1 MSNLARFIA
10 AVAHIT
16 DFPIER
22 SEHQGDNIYFCDGAT
37 LVGTEEG
44 HLITVSVTAR
54 NGEVYMIRVYA
65 GVALYH
71 DVLKRRITFDTR
83 TNKYVTYSNSVPG
96 MAFTNLYDA
105 MKHCGGIYGWF

>member
-1 MSNLARFIA
+1 MSNLPRIIA

-16 DFPIER
+16 DFPLER

-54 NGEVYMIRVYA
+54 NGEVYMVRVY
-65 GVALYH
+65 GGNALYH
-71 DVLKRRITFDTR
+71 NALNRAIKLDERNGKWYTMNGLTQ
-83 TNKYVTYSNSVPG
+83 G
-96 MAFTNLYDA
+96 MAFSNLYDA

>member
-1 MSNLARFIA
+1 MSNLPRFIA

-16 DFPIER
+16 GFPIER
-22 SEHQGDNIYFCDGAT
+22 SEHHGNHSYFCDGAT

-44 HLITVSVTAR
+44 HLITVSVIAR

-65 GVALYH
+65 GVSLFH
-71 DVLKRRITFDTR
+71 DVLQRRIMFDTR
-83 TNKYVTYSNSVPG
+83 TNKYITYSNGVPG
-96 MAFTNLYDA
+96 TAFSNLYDA